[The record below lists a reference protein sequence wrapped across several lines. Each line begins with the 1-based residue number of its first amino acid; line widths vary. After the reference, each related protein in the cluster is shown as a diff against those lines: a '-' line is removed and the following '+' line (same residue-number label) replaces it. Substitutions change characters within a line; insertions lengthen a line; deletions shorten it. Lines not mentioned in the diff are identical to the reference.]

1 MTPFLIV
8 AILFISASISG
19 LSVFFVK
26 RNNASFLKL
35 ILSFSGAYLFAITV
49 LHLIPHVYH
58 EGGNTS
64 PEVIG
69 LYILGGF
76 IFQLLLEQFSQ
87 GIEHGHIHHNEN
99 AGFPIGIMISLCLH
113 AFLEGMPLV
122 SGHRNE
128 LVFGI
133 AIHHIPAAFAL
144 GSLLLNTSLRKNKII
159 LLLLVFAAMTPLGFL
174 TSKALSQGEVSNIS
188 QYFDKI
194 MAVVIGIFLHI
205 STTILFESGSADHH
219 HFNKKKMAAVFLGI
233 GVSLTTFLFP
243 SHDHSSHEGHNHENH
258 APQGDHHHHNHDHD
272 HTHGE
277 GDHDHQHGNSS
288 DTSTIKKQDK
298 HIDHIH

>member
-1 MTPFLIV
+1 MSSFLIV
-8 AILFISASISG
+8 AILFISASLAG
-19 LSVFFVK
+19 LAVFFVK
-26 RNNASFLKL
+26 RDNTHYLKL

-49 LHLIPHVYH
+49 LHLIPHAYS
-58 EGGNTS
+58 EGNTS

-87 GIEHGHIHHNEN
+87 GIEHGHLHHHEN
-99 AGFPIGIMISLCLH
+99 AGFPLGIMISLCLH

-122 SGHRNE
+122 SGHQSQ

-144 GSLLLNTSLRKNKII
+144 GSLLLNTRLSKNSIVLM
-159 LLLLVFAAMTPLGFL
+159 LLIFAAMTPLGYL
-174 TSKALSQGEVSNIS
+174 TSSFLSTGEVSNIS
-188 QYFDKI
+188 QHFDKI

-219 HFNKKKMAAVFLGI
+219 KFNKKKMAAVFAGI
-233 GVSLTTFLFP
+233 ALSLTTFLFP
-243 SHDHSSHEGHNHENH
+243 SHSHSHDTHDG
-258 APQGDHHHHNHDHD
+258 HHHHHHGHDHHEHNHDDHE
-272 HTHGE
+272 HTH
-277 GDHDHQHGNSS
+277 
-288 DTSTIKKQDK
+288 
-298 HIDHIH
+298 

>member
-1 MTPFLIV
+1 MTPILITAV
-8 AILFISASISG
+8 LFVSAFISG

-26 RNNASFLKL
+26 RNNSTFLKL

-58 EGGNTS
+58 DSSNTS
-64 PEVIG
+64 PEVLG

-87 GIEHGHIHHNEN
+87 GIEHGHLHLEDN

-122 SGHRNE
+122 SGPQTQ

-144 GSLLLNTSLRKNKII
+144 GSLLLNTALTKKSII
-159 LLLLVFAAMTPLGFL
+159 LMLLIFAAMTPLGFL
-174 TSKALSQGEVSNIS
+174 TSKALSQGEVSILAP
-188 QYFDKI
+188 YFDKM

-219 HFNKKKMAAVFLGI
+219 TFNKKKLAAVFIGI

-243 SHDHSSHEGHNHENH
+243 THDHDSHKGHNHEIHNH
-258 APQGDHHHHNHDHD
+258 NHTNHDHS
-272 HTHGE
+272 
-277 GDHDHQHGNSS
+277 DHDHS
-288 DTSTIKKQDK
+288 DHEHETKEHT
-298 HIDHIH
+298 H

>member
-1 MTPFLIV
+1 MSPFLI
-8 AILFISASISG
+8 ISLLFFSALISG
-19 LSVFFVK
+19 LAVFFVK
-26 RNNASFLKL
+26 RNNTNFLKL

-58 EGGNTS
+58 AQTTQ
-64 PEVIG
+64 PEIIG

-87 GIEHGHIHHNEN
+87 GIEHGHIHQHEN
-99 AGFPIGIMISLCLH
+99 AGFPLGIMVSLCLH

-122 SGHRNE
+122 SGHQSQ

-144 GSLLLNTSLRKNKII
+144 GSLLLNTALKKQTITI
-159 LLLLVFAAMTPLGFL
+159 LLVLFAAMTPLGFV
-174 TSKALSQGEVSNIS
+174 TSTVLSQGEIGSIS
-188 QYFDKI
+188 QHFDKI

-219 HFNKKKMAAVFLGI
+219 KFNKKKMAAVFLGI
-233 GVSLTTFLFP
+233 LVSLSSFLLP
-243 SHDHSSHEGHNHENH
+243 AHDHSSHAPHSEEHHDHDGHNH
-258 APQGDHHHHNHDHD
+258 DSHNHDDHNHD
-272 HTHGE
+272 
-277 GDHDHQHGNSS
+277 DHDHS
-288 DTSTIKKQDK
+288 D
-298 HIDHIH
+298 HNH